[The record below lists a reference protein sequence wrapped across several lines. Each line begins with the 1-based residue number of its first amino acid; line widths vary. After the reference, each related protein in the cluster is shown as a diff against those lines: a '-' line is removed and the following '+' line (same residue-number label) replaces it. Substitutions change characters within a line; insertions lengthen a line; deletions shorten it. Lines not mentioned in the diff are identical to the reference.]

1 MSPLTTTAT
10 SPTAT
15 EIAQKTTSGELS
27 AQEVVEDHIRR
38 IESVNPDLNALVV
51 PHFEEAREEARAA
64 DAAQSRG
71 DPLGPLH
78 GVPIT
83 IKEHFWVE
91 DTPTTLGVLN
101 QKDRRAT
108 RDGPLVKR
116 LRQAGAII
124 LGKTNIPQLFIY
136 YESDNPVYGRT
147 NNPWNQ
153 ARTCGGS
160 SGGEAAI
167 IAAHASPLGLADDLG
182 GSMRIP
188 AHFCGIQALK
198 PTSYRLTNYDKFPDI
213 AAAGLFPRGQ
223 EAVIPQP
230 GPMARSVADLTLAM
244 ETLAAPG
251 LEKIDPSIPP
261 VPWPDPSAVDVSE
274 LRVALFTDDGYF
286 EASPAIRRVVTE
298 AGEALQAIGA
308 DVEEWTPPGVEGAI
322 NFFIS
327 IMTADGTHQFQQLLG
342 SDEPMPQVK
351 GLLQS
356 NKIPNPLR
364 PLLATLMQATGQKR
378 MADLLRAVGKR
389 SAKDFWQLVE
399 EKKRYRL
406 RFMNALDAGGYDV
419 ILCPPTAVPA
429 APHGGT
435 VDLLG
440 FNSYTMLFNILGM
453 PAGVVA
459 ASRIRADEESDR
471 QPDRDKSE
479 QAALQVEKG
488 STGLPVGVQVAAHP
502 WRDDIVLAVMET
514 LERHFSSQ
522 PDYPARP
529 PLAI

>member
-10 SPTAT
+10 APTAT
-15 EIAQKTTSGELS
+15 EIAQKTTTGELS

-38 IESVNPDLNALVV
+38 IEAVNPDLNALVV
-51 PHFEEAREEARAA
+51 PRFEEAREEAKAA

-71 DPLGPLH
+71 EPLGPLH

-108 RDGPLVKR
+108 EDGPLVKR

-124 LGKTNIPQLFIY
+124 LGKTNIPQLFVY

-188 AHFCGIQALK
+188 AHFCGIQTLK

-223 EAVIPQP
+223 EAFIPQP

-261 VPWPDPSAVDVSE
+261 VPWPDPSAIDVSG
-274 LRVALFTDDGYF
+274 LRVAFFTNDGYYK
-286 EASPAIRRVVTE
+286 ASPAIRRVVTE
-298 AGEALQAIGA
+298 AGQALQTIGVE
-308 DVEEWTPPGVEGAI
+308 VEEWTPPDVEEVI
-322 NFFIS
+322 HLFLS
-327 IMTADGTHQFQQLLG
+327 IMTADGAHLFQQILG
-342 SDEPMPQVK
+342 SDETTPQLKQV
-351 GLLQS
+351 LQGT
-356 NKIPNPLR
+356 KIPKPLQ
-364 PLLATLMQATGQKR
+364 PLVAFLMQATGQKR
-378 MADLLRAVGKR
+378 LAGILRAVGKR
-389 SAKDFWQLVE
+389 SAKDFWELVDA
-399 EKKRYRL
+399 KKRYRL
-406 RFMNALDAGGYDV
+406 RFLNTLDAGGYDA
-419 ILCPPTAVPA
+419 ILCPPVALPA

-435 VDLLG
+435 VDPLY
-440 FNSYTMLFNILGM
+440 FNSYSILFNVLGM

-471 QPDRDKSE
+471 QPGKDKSE

-488 STGLPVGVQVAAHP
+488 STGLPVGVQVAARP
-502 WRDDIVLAVMET
+502 WREDIVLAVMGA
-514 LERHFSSQ
+514 LERHFSNQ

-529 PLAI
+529 SLAI

>member
-15 EIAQKTTSGELS
+15 EIAQKTTAGELS
-27 AQEVVEDHIRR
+27 AREVVEDHIRR

-51 PHFEEAREEARAA
+51 PRFEEAREEAKAA

-83 IKEHFWVE
+83 IKEQFWVE

-108 RDGPLVKR
+108 EDGPLVKR

-124 LGKTNIPQLFIY
+124 LGKTNIPQLFVY
-136 YESDNPVYGRT
+136 FESDNPVYGRT

-167 IAAHASPLGLADDLG
+167 IAAHASPLGLADDLA
-182 GSMRIP
+182 GSIRIP

-261 VPWPDPSAVDVSE
+261 VPWPDPSSVDVNE

-298 AGEALQAIGA
+298 AGEALQAMGSN
-308 DVEEWTPPGVEGAI
+308 VEEWTPPDVEEAI
-322 NFFIS
+322 NFFFS

-342 SDEPMPQVK
+342 SDEVMPQVK
-351 GLLQS
+351 GILQS
-356 NKIPNPLR
+356 NKIPHLLR
-364 PLLATLMQATGQKR
+364 PLVATLIQATGQKR
-378 MADLLRAVGKR
+378 MAGFLRAVGKR
-389 SAKDFWQLVE
+389 SAKDFWELVDA
-399 EKKRYRL
+399 KKRYRL
-406 RFMNALDAGGYDV
+406 RFLNTLDAGGYDV
-419 ILCPPTAVPA
+419 ILCPPVAVPA

-440 FNSYTMLFNILGM
+440 FNSYSILFNILGM

-459 ASRIRADEESDR
+459 ASRIQADEESDR
-471 QPDRDKSE
+471 QPGKDKSE
-479 QAALQVEKG
+479 QAALQIEKG
-488 STGLPVGVQVAAHP
+488 SAGLPVGVQVAARP
-502 WRDDIVLAVMET
+502 WRDDVVLAVMGA

-522 PDYPARP
+522 PDYPAHP
-529 PLAI
+529 ALAT